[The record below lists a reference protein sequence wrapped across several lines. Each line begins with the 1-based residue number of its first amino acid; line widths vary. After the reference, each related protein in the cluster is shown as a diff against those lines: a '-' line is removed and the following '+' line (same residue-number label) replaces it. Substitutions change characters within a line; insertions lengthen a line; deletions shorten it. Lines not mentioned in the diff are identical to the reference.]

1 MTARRMR
8 TAEGSSL
15 EQESIHRPKLLLVE
29 GREDL
34 AVFQGL
40 CDGLCD
46 HWGLED
52 IQIMEMA
59 GIKNLRARLDVLV
72 RDPGFRTLR
81 TLAIARDADDDAQ
94 GAFQSVRDAL
104 SKFPPLKTALPSK
117 AGASVGDRPAAA
129 VFIVPDNTSTGN
141 LETML
146 NGTKAGDPID
156 ACVAEY
162 FACLERDAGFKLSGG
177 RLDKARAHARI
188 AASSNPARSV
198 GHSVRASGVWDLDH
212 ESLAPVKA
220 FLSAL

>member
-1 MTARRMR
+1 MP

-15 EQESIHRPKLLLVE
+15 EQESIHKPKLLLVE

-40 CDGLCD
+40 CD

-52 IQIMEMA
+52 IQIMEME
-59 GIKNLRARLDVLV
+59 GIKNLGARLDVLV

-81 TLAIARDADDDAQ
+81 TLAVARDADDDAQ
-94 GAFQSVRDAL
+94 RAFQSVRDAL
-104 SKFPPLKTALPSK
+104 SKCPPLKTALPAK
-117 AGASVGDRPAAA
+117 AGASVGDRPATA
-129 VFIVPDNTSTGN
+129 VFIVPDNTSLGN

-146 NGTKAGDPID
+146 NETKAGDPID
-156 ACVAEY
+156 ACIDEF
-162 FACLERDAGFKLSGG
+162 FACLGREAGIKLSGG

-198 GHSVRASGVWDLDH
+198 GHSLRASGMWDLDH
-212 ESLAPVKA
+212 EALTPAKT
-220 FLSAL
+220 FLSGL